1 MPLPS
6 GTPGA
11 ILERKRV
18 LVTGAAHRIGRA
30 LALAAA
36 HAGAD
41 VVIHYHR
48 SHADAETVQSEIEQ
62 IGRKTMLLQADLSD
76 PAQASGLVELAL
88 EGGPLYGLVNSAA
101 VFAPLTWQDSRADDW
116 NAHLALNLVAPFLL
130 SQAFARRL
138 PDDVHG
144 RIVNLLDWRALRPGP
159 DHLPYTVTKAA
170 LAALTR
176 SLAAAL
182 APRVSVNGL
191 ALGAILP
198 PSTGVPNPA
207 ILKNVPAQR
216 WGTLDEVGD
225 ALVFLLGGPEYVTG
239 EVLYVDGGRHLV

>member
-1 MPLPS
+1 MPSATLT
-6 GTPGA
+6 G
-11 ILERKRV
+11 KRV
-18 LVTGAAHRIGRA
+18 LVTGAAHRIGGA

-36 HAGAD
+36 SAGAD
-41 VVIHYHR
+41 VVIHYNQSR
-48 SHADAETVQSEIEQ
+48 SDAEIVQSAIEQ
-62 IGRKTMLLQADLSD
+62 MGRRVVLLQADLSD

-88 EGGPLYGLVNSAA
+88 QDGPLYALVNSAA
-101 VFAPLTWQDSRADDW
+101 MFAPLTWQDSRVEDW

-130 SQAFARRL
+130 SQAFTRGL
-138 PDDVHG
+138 PEDAHG

-176 SLAAAL
+176 SLAVAL

-198 PSTGVPNPA
+198 PAAGAANPE
-207 ILKNVPAQR
+207 ILDKVPAQR
-216 WGTLDEVGD
+216 WGTLAEVGD
-225 ALVFLLGGPEYVTG
+225 ALLFLLGGPEYVTG
-239 EVLYVDGGRHLV
+239 EILYVDGGRHLL